1 MSTLR
6 VDNLRGQ
13 TADGKDRYVTQV
25 KQFVLATADSITS
38 TSFIDS
44 SVTLNITPS
53 SVTNKIRVTINGY
66 FGQNFWHATPYFR
79 IRRDSTQ
86 ISFNEGS
93 HWPRVQYDSTRDSE
107 SGLSLVMDILDSPAT
122 TSSVTYTLQSR
133 TSNSSYPLYL
143 NRTIAVAGPM
153 AQTTLTLMEIAQ

>member
-25 KQFVLATADSITS
+25 KQFVLTTADSITS

-44 SVTLNITPS
+44 SVTLSITPS
-53 SVTNKIRVTINGY
+53 SVTNKIRATVNGY
-66 FGQNFWHATPYFR
+66 FAQNFWHASPYFR
-79 IRRDSTQ
+79 LRRDSTQ

-107 SGLSLVMDILDSPAT
+107 SGLSLVMDILDSPAS
-122 TSSVTYTLQSR
+122 TSSVTYTLQVR
-133 TSNSSYPLYL
+133 TTHASYPVYL
-143 NRTIAVAGPM
+143 NRTVAVAGPM

>member
-6 VDNLRGQ
+6 VDSIRGQ

-25 KQFVLATADSITS
+25 KQFVLTTAESITS

-44 SVTLNITPS
+44 SVTVNITPS
-53 SVTNKIRVTINGY
+53 SVNNKIRATVNGY
-66 FGQNFWHATPYFR
+66 FGQHFWHATPYFR
-79 IRRDSTQ
+79 IRRNSTT
-86 ISFNEGS
+86 ITANDGS
-93 HWPRVQYDSTRDSE
+93 HWPRVQYDSTRDNE
-107 SGLSLVMDILDSPAT
+107 SGLSLVMDILDSPTT
-122 TSSVTYTLQSR
+122 TSSVTYTLQAR

-143 NRTIAVAGPM
+143 NRTVAVAGPM